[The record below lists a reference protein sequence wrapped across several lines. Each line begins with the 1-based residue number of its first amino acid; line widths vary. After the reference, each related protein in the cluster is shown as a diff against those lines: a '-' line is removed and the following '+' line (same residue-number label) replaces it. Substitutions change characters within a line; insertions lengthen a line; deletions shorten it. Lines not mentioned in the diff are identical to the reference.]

1 MLKNF
6 NKKNIVKKF
15 QEFELIFHDVI
26 KLQENYN
33 KKIKDITLNNKLDIK
48 NLQLNQSELLE
59 FSKFEN
65 ERTQFRY
72 IKSRILY
79 NDFVNNRKISQF
91 PPLVQIEP
99 TSICNYRC
107 IMCYQSDIT
116 FSKKSSGH
124 MGSMSFD
131 LFKKVIDQCEGNVD
145 LITLASRGEPT
156 LNLKF
161 SEMLRYMNGKF
172 IGVKIN
178 TNASMLNET
187 IANEILSADIQT
199 LVFSVDAANKEQY
212 ESIRVRGNFDKVLK
226 NIKMF
231 NEIKKNSYPKS
242 KIITRVS
249 GVKINDNQ
257 KLTDLRNVFGDSV
270 DAVNFVDY
278 APWEDIYNEPINN
291 VKESCSELWRR
302 FFVWWDG
309 KVNPC
314 DFDYKSILSK
324 WNINEASISKIWN
337 SEEYRYLRETHINGN
352 RKDLDPCKRCFST

>member
-1 MLKNF
+1 MLKKF
-6 NKKNIVKKF
+6 DKNIVKKF
-15 QEFELIFHDVI
+15 QEFELLFHDPI
-26 KLQENYN
+26 KLQQNYN
-33 KKIKDITLNNKLDIK
+33 EKIQDISSNNDSDIK
-48 NLQLNQSELLE
+48 NLRFNQSELLE
-59 FSKFEN
+59 FSKFDN
-65 ERTQFRY
+65 QQTQLKY

-79 NDFVNNRKISQF
+79 NDFVNNRKISKF

-107 IMCYQSDIT
+107 IMCYQSDST

-124 MGSMSFD
+124 MGNMSLD

-156 LNLKF
+156 LNLNF

-172 IGVKIN
+172 IGTKIN
-178 TNASMLNET
+178 TNASMLNE
-187 IANEILSADIQT
+187 ILANEILSSDVQT
-199 LVFSVDAANKEQY
+199 LVFSIDAANKEQY

-231 NEIKKNSYPKS
+231 SEIKKKKYPKS

-249 GVKINDNQ
+249 GVRVNKNQ
-257 KLTDLRNVFGDSV
+257 KLSDLRNVFGDSV
-270 DAVNFVDY
+270 DAISFVDY
-278 APWEDIYNEPINN
+278 VPWEDIYNEPINN

-314 DFDYKSILSK
+314 DFDYKSLLSK
-324 WNINEASISKIWN
+324 WDINKMSISDIWN
-337 SEEYRYLRETHINGN
+337 SEEYHFLRRTHVNGN
-352 RKDLDPCKRCFST
+352 RKDLDPCKRCFSS